1 LWEVAAA
8 VLLGSIISY
17 VAGRLLLW
25 AEAKQTIEKQSFLA
39 YTVALS
45 LTVLGGVKL
54 LGSDGILAVFA
65 AGTVFSMVVGGSERA
80 EEEGV
85 QEAVEVKYIRELKN
99 KTWLKISIAIHRLLR
114 QSQLLSVEQQYQV
127 LNSILVSL
135 KKKF

>member
-45 LTVLGGVKL
+45 LAVLGGVKL

>member
-1 LWEVAAA
+1 
-8 VLLGSIISY
+8 
-17 VAGRLLLW
+17 LLW